1 MLTFS
6 RLPDTPKL
14 EYVVDVEQR
23 RQGKF
28 TDEEEHPSKLR
39 PAHKRPADD
48 DEEDDDEAVV
58 GGVSYE
64 IHTDRDD
71 IEP

>member
-28 TDEEEHPSKLR
+28 TVEEGHPSKLSTV
-39 PAHKRPADD
+39 HKLLT
-48 DEEDDDEAVV
+48 AVV